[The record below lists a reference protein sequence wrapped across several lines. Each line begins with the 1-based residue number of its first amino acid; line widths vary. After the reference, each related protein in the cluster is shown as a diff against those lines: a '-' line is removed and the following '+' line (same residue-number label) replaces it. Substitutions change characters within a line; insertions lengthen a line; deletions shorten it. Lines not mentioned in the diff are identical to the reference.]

1 VNRRSFLASSLGA
14 GIGHIWAQSSPLP
27 IIDTHIHLF
36 DPTRPEGVPWPPKTN
51 TVVYKKTLPSR
62 LREVSA
68 GLNVVGAI
76 EVECSPW
83 VKDNDWV
90 LNVAKDDP
98 LIVGMVGNL
107 EPDKPEFRRQLD
119 RYAANPLFR
128 GIRYGYLWDR
138 SLRAALAKPEF
149 VAGLKE
155 LAKRD
160 LSLDTA
166 NPSIELLQDVVTI
179 SDKVPELR
187 VVIDHLPA
195 LLIKPSEN
203 PELPRLY
210 REFAKRK
217 NVFVKMSAVLR
228 GDEKSPVSYELKD
241 HKDRLDRIY
250 EAFGPDRVM
259 YGSDWPNS
267 DPTANYKQVLS
278 IVQQYFGSKGRE
290 VQEKCFWRNSAT
302 VYKWK
307 PRDASQPKLASFA
320 MGSTEVA

>member
-1 VNRRSFLASSLGA
+1 VNRRTFVASSVCA
-14 GIGHIWAQSSPLP
+14 GIGHAWAQRSPIP

-36 DPTRPEGVPWPPKTN
+36 DPTRPEGVPWPPKSN

-98 LIVGMVGNL
+98 LILGMVGNL
-107 EPDKPEFRRQLD
+107 EPDKPEFRGQLD

-128 GIRYGYLWDR
+128 GIRYGDLWDR
-138 SLRAALAKPEF
+138 TLRAALAKPEF

-155 LAKRD
+155 LARRD
-160 LSLDTA
+160 LAFDTA
-166 NPSIELLQDVVTI
+166 NPSIGLLQDVVTV
-179 SDKVPELR
+179 SDKVPDLR

-203 PELPRLY
+203 PELARLY
-210 REFAKRK
+210 KEFEKRK
-217 NVFVKMSAVLR
+217 NLFVKMSAVLR
-228 GDEKSPVSYELKD
+228 GDGNNPVSYDLKD
-241 HKDRLDRIY
+241 HKDRLDGIY
-250 EAFGPDRVM
+250 ETFGPDRVL

-267 DPTANYKQVLS
+267 DPTANYRQVLT
-278 IVQQYFGSKGRE
+278 IVQQYFGTKSRDA
-290 VQEKCFWRNSAT
+290 QEKHFWRNSAK

-307 PRDASQPKLASFA
+307 PRDASQPKLASIA
-320 MGSTEVA
+320 QSSTEVA